1 MMRLIILG
9 FDHEMES
16 ANPELADV
24 VEQLVKA
31 EEVVFNRTTDVPGR
45 RLSHDRTIRRRP
57 PAAGIR
63 TKMGIISFER

>member
-31 EEVVFNRTTDVPGR
+31 EEVVLKPN
-45 RLSHDRTIRRRP
+45 DRCPRQTLIARFADARRRR
-57 PAAGIR
+57 ALGR
-63 TKMGIISFER
+63 KWES

>member
-31 EEVVFNRTTDVPGR
+31 EEVVLNRTTDVAGR
-45 RLSHDRTIRRRP
+45 RLSHDSPT
-57 PAAGIR
+57 PAG
-63 TKMGIISFER
+63 GH